1 MPHGG
6 TLPRVC
12 LCIGARRC
20 VRTGGVVGNTV
31 VQIVIW
37 AVVGIGV
44 GTYGTLVGAGGGFI
58 MVPIF
63 LLALSGIKPAEAAGT
78 SLAVIFFNALSGTA
92 SYVRQ
97 GRVDF
102 WTANRL
108 ALATVPGAIVG
119 AYLSNLFSSRP
130 FYIVF
135 GIFLIAIAVFLN
147 VRPDPKKVKYVPL
160 SPDDERTLP
169 RGWVERR
176 IVDKSGEE
184 FVYAYNFAGAIA
196 LSFVVGFLSSILGI
210 GGGIIHVPALV
221 FLFGFP
227 AHVATATSHYILV
240 ISALVG
246 SISHLVQ
253 GDIRWIP
260 MIGLSIGVI
269 PGAQIG
275 AQISRR
281 MQGKWIIRSLSIAL
295 VVVGLRLLLKK

>member
-1 MPHGG
+1 MSHP
-6 TLPRVC
+6 
-12 LCIGARRC
+12 
-20 VRTGGVVGNTV
+20 V
-31 VQIVIW
+31 VQVALW
-37 AVVGIGV
+37 AIAGVGV

-63 LLALSGIKPAEAAGT
+63 LFFIPGITPAEAAGT
-78 SLAVIFFNALSGTA
+78 SLAVVFFNALSGTA

-102 WTANRL
+102 WTGNRF
-108 ALATVPGAIVG
+108 ALATVPGAIIG
-119 AYLSNLFSSRP
+119 AYISNLFSSRL

-135 GIFLIAIAVFLN
+135 GIFLIAIAGFLSL
-147 VRPDPKKVKYVPL
+147 RPDPRKTQTAPL
-160 SPDDERTLP
+160 APGEMPSMP
-169 RGWVERR
+169 RFWVTRR
-176 IVDKSGEE
+176 ILDRSGET
-184 FVYAYNFAGAIA
+184 FTFSYNFWGGIA

-246 SISHLVQ
+246 ALSHLAA
-253 GDIRWIP
+253 GDIRWTP

-269 PGAQIG
+269 PGAQLG
-275 AQISRR
+275 AHLSRHLH
-281 MQGKWIIRSLSIAL
+281 GKWIIRGLAFAL
-295 VVVGLRLLLKK
+295 AVVGLRLVLKR

>member
-1 MPHGG
+1 MHQP
-6 TLPRVC
+6 
-12 LCIGARRC
+12 A
-20 VRTGGVVGNTV
+20 
-31 VQIVIW
+31 VQVLLW
-37 AVVGIGV
+37 AIVGIGV

-63 LLALSGIKPAEAAGT
+63 LLFISGIKPSEAAGT
-78 SLAVIFFNALSGTA
+78 SLAVVFFNALSGTA

-102 WTANRL
+102 WTGTRF

-119 AYLSNLFSSRP
+119 AYLSNLFSNRP
-130 FYIVF
+130 FYIIF
-135 GIFLIAIAVFLN
+135 GLFLIAIAVFLN
-147 VRPDPKKVKYVPL
+147 VRPDPRKAAVEPL
-160 SPDDERTLP
+160 QPGEAQHLP
-169 RGWVERR
+169 RGWVARSVTDR
-176 IVDKSGEE
+176 GGETYS
-184 FVYAYNFAGAIA
+184 YAFNMWGGLA
-196 LSFVVGFLSSILGI
+196 LSFGVGFLSSILGI

-227 AHVATATSHYILV
+227 AHISTATSHYILV

-246 SISHLVQ
+246 SLSHLIQ

-275 AQISRR
+275 AQLSRR
-281 MQGKWIIRSLSIAL
+281 LHGKWIIRGLAFAL
-295 VVVGLRLLLKK
+295 AVVGLRLLLKK

>member
-1 MPHGG
+1 VHQPVIQV
-6 TLPRVC
+6 LLWAIV
-12 LCIGARRC
+12 
-20 VRTGGVVGNTV
+20 GV
-31 VQIVIW
+31 
-37 AVVGIGV
+37 GV

-63 LLALSGIKPAEAAGT
+63 LLFISGIKPSEAAGT
-78 SLAVIFFNALSGTA
+78 SLAVVFFNALSGTA

-102 WTANRL
+102 WTGTRF

-119 AYLSNLFSSRP
+119 AYLSNLFSNRP

-135 GIFLIAIAVFLN
+135 GLFLIAIAIFLN
-147 VRPDPKKVKYVPL
+147 VRPDPRKAEVEPL
-160 SPDDERTLP
+160 KPGEERNLP
-169 RGWVERR
+169 RGWVARTITDRSRETYSYAFNM
-176 IVDKSGEE
+176 SG
-184 FVYAYNFAGAIA
+184 GIA

-227 AHVATATSHYILV
+227 AHISTATSHYILV

-275 AQISRR
+275 AQLSRR
-281 MQGKWIIRSLSIAL
+281 LHGKWIIRGLAFAL
-295 VVVGLRLLLKK
+295 AVVGLRLLLKS

>member
-1 MPHGG
+1 MQH
-6 TLPRVC
+6 T
-12 LCIGARRC
+12 I
-20 VRTGGVVGNTV
+20 
-31 VQIVIW
+31 VQVAIW
-37 AVVGIGV
+37 AVVGVGV
-44 GTYGTLVGAGGGFI
+44 GAYGTLVGAGGGFVI
-58 MVPIF
+58 VPI
-63 LLALSGIKPAEAAGT
+63 LLLFIAGIKPSEAAGT
-78 SLAVIFFNALSGTA
+78 SLAVVFFNALSGTA

-102 WTANRL
+102 WTGTRF

-135 GIFLIAIAVFLN
+135 GLFLIAIAVFLN
-147 VRPDPKKVKYVPL
+147 VRPNPRLAVSAPL
-160 SPDDERTLP
+160 APGATQTLP

-176 IVDKSGEE
+176 VVDRGGEE
-184 FVYAYNFAGAIA
+184 FVYVYNFWGGIA

-221 FLFGFP
+221 FLFAFP
-227 AHVATATSHYILV
+227 AHIATATSHYILV

-246 SISHLVQ
+246 SLSHLVQ
-253 GDIRWIP
+253 GDIRWVP

-275 AQISRR
+275 ARLSQRLH
-281 MQGKWIIRSLSIAL
+281 GKWIIRGLAL
-295 VVVGLRLLLKK
+295 ALALVGLRLLFKT

>member
-1 MPHGG
+1 MHQPVIQV
-6 TLPRVC
+6 LLWAIV
-12 LCIGARRC
+12 
-20 VRTGGVVGNTV
+20 GV
-31 VQIVIW
+31 
-37 AVVGIGV
+37 GV

-58 MVPIF
+58 IVPIF
-63 LLALSGIKPAEAAGT
+63 LLFISGIKPSEAAGT
-78 SLAVIFFNALSGTA
+78 SLAVVFFNALSGTA

-102 WTANRL
+102 WTGTRF

-119 AYLSNLFSSRP
+119 AYLSNLFSNRP

-135 GIFLIAIAVFLN
+135 GLFLIAIAIFLN
-147 VRPDPKKVKYVPL
+147 VRPDPRKAEVEPL
-160 SPDDERTLP
+160 KPGEVRNLP
-169 RGWVERR
+169 RGWVARTVTDR
-176 IVDKSGEE
+176 SGET
-184 FVYAYNFAGAIA
+184 YAYAFNMWGGIA

-227 AHVATATSHYILV
+227 AHISTATSHYILV

-275 AQISRR
+275 AQLSRR
-281 MQGKWIIRSLSIAL
+281 LHGKWIIRGLAFAL
-295 VVVGLRLLLKK
+295 AVVGVRLLLKT